1 MSKIEPTYATFEQAK
16 WLKEKGFLDKNIYGE
31 IRLSQSNFY
40 DPNGILHHIRDA
52 FGEKSFDLKDCYN
65 APEQHQVVEWLRVNH
80 GIWIELRMGKDSNSV
95 WFDYDIFSTIKPR
108 KDDELGEEG
117 VEYEEDPNERFLNW
131 DTTHDSLIDEKFE
144 VFTKTSHDSPQEA
157 YSAAFDYI
165 LKNLI

>member
-1 MSKIEPTYATFEQAK
+1 MTQEIKPAYATYEQAK

-65 APEQHQVVEWLRVNH
+65 APEQWQVVEWLRVNH
-80 GIWIELRMGKDSNSV
+80 GIIVFPLPDNEDDFIKTQTVIYTPVVYRATKGLHNLFKELIRD
-95 WFDYDIFSTIKPR
+95 
-108 KDDELGEEG
+108 EEG
-117 VEYEEDPNERFLNW
+117 KPIKYFG
-131 DTTHDSLIDEKFE
+131 T
-144 VFTKTSHDSPQEA
+144 PQEA

-165 LKNLI
+165 KNKNLI

>member
-52 FGEKSFDLKDCYN
+52 FEEKSFDLKDCYN
-65 APEQHQVVEWLRVNH
+65 APEQWQVVEWLRVNH
-80 GIWIELRMGKDSNSV
+80 GIWICVNKSKDAEDNG
-95 WFDYDIFSTIKPR
+95 WFHYYVDNKWSAKLYDT
-108 KDDELGEEG
+108 
-117 VEYEEDPNERFLNW
+117 
-131 DTTHDSLIDEKFE
+131 
-144 VFTKTSHDSPQEA
+144 PQEA

-165 LKNLI
+165 LNNLI

>member
-65 APEQHQVVEWLRVNH
+65 APEQWQVVEWLRVNH
-80 GIWIELRMGKDSNSV
+80 GIWVCVLIPSETTWYFKIES
-95 WFDYDIFSTIKPR
+95 I
-108 KDDELGEEG
+108 
-117 VEYEEDPNERFLNW
+117 
-131 DTTHDSLIDEKFE
+131 DTKSLIFI
-144 VFTKTSHDSPQEA
+144 TSGYSSPQEA

-165 LKNLI
+165 LNNLI

>member
-1 MSKIEPTYATFEQAK
+1 MTQEIKPTYVTSEQAK

-65 APEQHQVVEWLRVNH
+65 APEQWQVVEWLRVNH
-80 GIWIELRMGKDSNSV
+80 GIWVEVKSPDSKDMGYYISIHKPYRFGNH
-95 WFDYDIFSTIKPR
+95 YNGKEIFYG
-108 KDDELGEEG
+108 L
-117 VEYEEDPNERFLNW
+117 
-131 DTTHDSLIDEKFE
+131 
-144 VFTKTSHDSPQEA
+144 PQEA

-165 LKNLI
+165 LNNLI